1 MDIRAFSCLLLL
13 LLALGCE
20 EDNGPSPMD
29 NVRLAEGS
37 GLLILNEGPFRQSL
51 ASLSFYQYADGSVEQ
66 DLFRNING
74 YGLGDILNSTLAI
87 DTNLLLL
94 VNNSSIIERVGRH
107 SLQANASLD
116 LPSPRYAL
124 ELPDGDIYV
133 SDFSAQEIHVL
144 AGGTDLR
151 KYKSIPL
158 AGWSENMVL
167 ANGKVYVSNPFR
179 EYLYL
184 IDPGP
189 DVLTDS
195 ILLEPQCGALVKDGQ
210 GNIWALCQGDNILD
224 NQATL
229 YRISADGQN
238 QDSWPLAANGQSRML
253 YVDETEEIWL
263 LTFAGLYRWPSDWPT
278 DQALGTPWLERGGNW
293 YALGRRPEN
302 GNIFLGD
309 ALDFQRAGIIYQF
322 TDAGIAVDSFSVGI
336 GPNSFVFY

>member
-1 MDIRAFSCLLLL
+1 MKLIPFLLFPLL
-13 LLALGCE
+13 FLACPNDDLP
-20 EDNGPSPMD
+20 PSDFGINLTP
-29 NVRLAEGS
+29 GS
-37 GLLILNEGPFRQSL
+37 GVLILNEGPFRQSL

-66 DLFRNING
+66 DLFRSING

-116 LPSPRYAL
+116 LPSPRHAL

-133 SDFSAQEIHVL
+133 SDFTAQEIHVL
-144 AGGTDLR
+144 AGGADLR

-158 AGWSENMVL
+158 PGWSENMVL
-167 ANGKVYVSNPFR
+167 DNGKVYVTNPFR
-179 EYLYL
+179 DYLYL
-184 IDPGP
+184 IDPVD

-195 ILLEPQCGALVKDGQ
+195 ILLEPQCGPLVSDASGH
-210 GNIWALCQGDNILD
+210 IWTLCQGASILD
-224 NQATL
+224 NQANL
-229 YRISADGQN
+229 YRLSPDGQTI
-238 QDSWPLAANGQSRML
+238 DSWPLAANGQSRL
-253 YVDETEEIWL
+253 QYIAETEEIWL
-263 LTFAGLYRWPSDWPT
+263 LTFEGLYRWPSDWPG

-309 ALDFQRAGIIYQF
+309 ALDFQRAGVIYQF